1 MFALEETRHA
11 TAATAVVKS
20 SSFTKE
26 EVLTTQST
34 ANHSLSRKKTIL
46 NLAESILLDK
56 YGSWHSRD
64 RPTAVCD
71 GRAQQSNLETRT
83 YITSSPPS
91 DNYNNYL
98 LNYNLPKDNLVL
110 SVHTIAG

>member
-1 MFALEETRHA
+1 MFALEETRHG

-34 ANHSLSRKKTIL
+34 ANYSLSRKKQQFC
-46 NLAESILLDK
+46 NLAESTLLDK

-64 RPTAVCD
+64 WPMAVGD

-83 YITSSPPS
+83 YM
-91 DNYNNYL
+91 YK
-98 LNYNLPKDNLVL
+98 LPLTT
-110 SVHTIAG
+110 TIIISLTIRYQKTT